1 MPILTFALLGG
12 YLRNTLAQEDV
23 YRHLQIFEDVVT
35 LIAENYVEVV
45 EYDELMQGAMRGLSA
60 GLDGK
65 SSYLTR
71 QEVMLFEQ
79 GIPLLDGQ
87 TGLTLTKEYYP
98 RVVAARNG
106 SPGEIAGLMPGDYI
120 RNINGRKFFSVWTC
134 YYYNLFNS
142 HLFQN

>member
-35 LIAENYVEVV
+35 LISENYVEVV
-45 EYDELMQGAMRGLSA
+45 EYDELMQGAMRGLSD

-71 QEVMLFEQ
+71 QEVTLLEQ
-79 GIPLLDGQ
+79 DIKLPEGQ
-87 TGLTLTKEYYP
+87 TG
-98 RVVAARNG
+98 
-106 SPGEIAGLMPGDYI
+106 
-120 RNINGRKFFSVWTC
+120 
-134 YYYNLFNS
+134 
-142 HLFQN
+142 